1 MSTCETSTRWFSQG
15 RGVQLNPQHML
26 SLQKVYDVV
35 RNDTVDA
42 VVRVASPAFPK
53 DKLES
58 EVINYLSAA
67 THTQS

>member
-1 MSTCETSTRWFSQG
+1 
-15 RGVQLNPQHML
+15 ML

-35 RNDTVDA
+35 RNDTVEA

-58 EVINYLSAA
+58 EVI
-67 THTQS
+67 TF

>member
-1 MSTCETSTRWFSQG
+1 MSTCEASRRWFSQSKT
-15 RGVQLNPQHML
+15 VQVDHKHML

-35 RNDTVDA
+35 RNDTVEA

-58 EVINYLSAA
+58 EVI
-67 THTQS
+67 TF